1 MKADKITDS
10 NLQGLYGSL
19 QEFAA
24 LCCHKFDNWVRQ
36 HIIDD
41 DPYDHYEQERV
52 KQKYAQAAESWLL
65 YSITQNNP
73 NIQN

>member
-1 MKADKITDS
+1 MKTSTIRDL
-10 NLQGLYGSL
+10 NLQGLHGSL
-19 QEFAA
+19 RELAA
-24 LCCHKFDNWVRQ
+24 LCRRKFDNWVRQ

-52 KQKYAQAAESWLL
+52 KQKYAQTAENRLL

-73 NIQN
+73 DIQN